1 MEARLL
7 CVEKP
12 LLVDPSRET
21 WLITNGSGVP
31 VSQAQVPTAPPSLSA
46 PNPDNV
52 TRPLVHY
59 LTTEIAN
66 GMFAVA
72 EHGWSKWFVEKMVE
86 F

>member
-7 CVEKP
+7 YLEKSR
-12 LLVDPSRET
+12 SRET

-31 VSQAQVPTAPPSLSA
+31 VSQAQVPTAPPSLST
-46 PNPDNV
+46 PYQDNV
-52 TRPLVHY
+52 TRSLVHY

-66 GMFAVA
+66 GRLAFI
-72 EHGWSKWFVEKMVE
+72 EHGWSKWFVEKTVK